1 MIMITF
7 VYDEEDKEEAYEIVK
22 RLQLLAPRLG
32 WGEVGGEGGRP
43 GGHGHHNHQEG
54 GIYPYKALS

>member
-1 MIMITF
+1 MRRRTGMIMITF
-7 VYDEEDKEEAYEIVK
+7 VYDDEDKEEAYEIVK

-43 GGHGHHNHQEG
+43 GGHCH
-54 GIYPYKALS
+54 LSS